1 MELNDTF
8 QDTSSF
14 GDFKNN
20 SQSYEEGQV
29 LVSTGRI
36 GTGMLE

>member
-1 MELNDTF
+1 MILSKIQVPLVTL
-8 QDTSSF
+8 
-14 GDFKNN
+14 NN

-36 GTGMLE
+36 GTMALE

>member
-1 MELNDTF
+1 MENDTF

-14 GDFKNN
+14 GDFLNN